1 MRTKLINTKNPTGA
15 YRFIGQT
22 GTLNINNGT
31 FTFVSDNGMF
41 FSGNIS
47 EKEFSGSNTIIIKTE
62 NNVFTFEVM

>member
-1 MRTKLINTKNPTGA
+1 MRAKLINAKNPTGV

-41 FSGNIS
+41 FSGNV
-47 EKEFSGSNTIIIKTE
+47 KEFHGSNTLDIKTE